1 MPNPKVMA
9 EPNIIKLILSK
20 YGLIS
25 PHIIVLCQSSQFYEV
40 MWGGFKS
47 NTKICWIMWVKYLHV
62 LEYSNNANN
71 KNTVSNYSHYLH
83 DFMQVITSKI
93 CIIRNICMIQ
103 IFEYLESN
111 NYAMQAMQGG
121 YAMLC
126 KYIRVYASIQ
136 ISWIFFLI
144 FNHA

>member
-1 MPNPKVMA
+1 
-9 EPNIIKLILSK
+9 
-20 YGLIS
+20 
-25 PHIIVLCQSSQFYEV
+25 
-40 MWGGFKS
+40 
-47 NTKICWIMWVKYLHV
+47 
-62 LEYSNNANN
+62 
-71 KNTVSNYSHYLH
+71 
-83 DFMQVITSKI
+83 MQVITSKI

-136 ISWIFFLI
+136 ISWIFFWYSTMLNFGVI
-144 FNHA
+144 NTKE